1 MDPVNIGLLS
11 IAGVM
16 LVLFLMRRRRRLR
29 DD

>member
-1 MDPVNIGLLS
+1 MDPVNTGLLS

-16 LVLFLMRRRRRLR
+16 LALFLMRRRRRLR